1 MNIKIYLCS
10 NKNRKKVINMARFK
24 ESELTEKLQEFKNKK
39 NIELEFEK
47 SIEGKMKLEEA
58 TLKYDRE
65 YGYII
70 IESKNC
76 KLKINTTLVTGYE
89 KIKDEYKKKLKV
101 TNKNSSIKSETYDD
115 IFDEFGNDEVVI
127 RLRDTFK
134 SKSLEKPDYEWVDF
148 DVEGQTGYAD
158 LLWEKKKLLLFASD
172 NQEGYA
178 IAKQSDYKCYLLD
191 VSFNIDDFLSDFSE
205 E

>member
-1 MNIKIYLCS
+1 
-10 NKNRKKVINMARFK
+10 MARFK

-47 SIEGKMKLEEA
+47 SIEGKMKLEES

-89 KIKDEYKKKLKV
+89 NIKDEIHIDL
-101 TNKNSSIKSETYDD
+101 ET
-115 IFDEFGNDEVVI
+115 
-127 RLRDTFK
+127 
-134 SKSLEKPDYEWVDF
+134 
-148 DVEGQTGYAD
+148 
-158 LLWEKKKLLLFASD
+158 LLLKF
-172 NQEGYA
+172 
-178 IAKQSDYKCYLLD
+178 K
-191 VSFNIDDFLSDFSE
+191 
-205 E
+205 

>member
-1 MNIKIYLCS
+1 
-10 NKNRKKVINMARFK
+10 MARFK

-89 KIKDEYKKKLKV
+89 KIKDEVHIDL
-101 TNKNSSIKSETYDD
+101 ET
-115 IFDEFGNDEVVI
+115 
-127 RLRDTFK
+127 
-134 SKSLEKPDYEWVDF
+134 
-148 DVEGQTGYAD
+148 
-158 LLWEKKKLLLFASD
+158 LLLK
-172 NQEGYA
+172 
-178 IAKQSDYKCYLLD
+178 IK
-191 VSFNIDDFLSDFSE
+191 
-205 E
+205 

>member
-1 MNIKIYLCS
+1 
-10 NKNRKKVINMARFK
+10 MARFK

-89 KIKDEYKKKLKV
+89 KIKDEIHIDL
-101 TNKNSSIKSETYDD
+101 ET
-115 IFDEFGNDEVVI
+115 
-127 RLRDTFK
+127 
-134 SKSLEKPDYEWVDF
+134 
-148 DVEGQTGYAD
+148 
-158 LLWEKKKLLLFASD
+158 LLLKF
-172 NQEGYA
+172 
-178 IAKQSDYKCYLLD
+178 K
-191 VSFNIDDFLSDFSE
+191 
-205 E
+205 